1 MNNSAINK
9 YLANTSNKNIHLENN
24 KYTNQLVHLN
34 ANNNIP
40 HGLVQL
46 PRNIRAIHGPDSL
59 MHGTVKISDAL
70 KIVHNKGGGVVFGM
84 FCRGTR
90 GTLKTGP
97 GKKVLLNEKVILK
110 GLKGPHGSPF
120 NNLLKTRKNIKGRV
134 IKPKAPKSYK
144 RRVVTKAPALNY
156 GNF

>member
-97 GKKVLLNEKVILK
+97 GKKVLLNDGAYWGFWGDRSVSIPFVDEEIVFKVKDYLP
-110 GLKGPHGSPF
+110 GPVHKAWVVVK
-120 NNLLKTRKNIKGRV
+120 NNSAKVFSEEG
-134 IKPKAPKSYK
+134 
-144 RRVVTKAPALNY
+144 
-156 GNF
+156 